1 MPESGRGLEFMRLL
15 MDEVDLRPGAH
26 GTLLRISKRPLL

>member
-15 MDEVDLRPGAH
+15 MDDVDLRAGAN
-26 GTLLRISKRPLL
+26 GTLLRFSKRPLL